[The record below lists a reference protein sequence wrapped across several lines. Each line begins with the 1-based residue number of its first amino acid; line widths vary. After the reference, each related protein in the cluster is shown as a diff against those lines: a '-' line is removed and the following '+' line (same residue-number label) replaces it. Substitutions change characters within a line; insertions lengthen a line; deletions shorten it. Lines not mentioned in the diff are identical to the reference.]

1 MTSIERFEVRN
12 RWTNAVQFTAEITC
26 APDASVSVKL
36 GLAVKWGVANKSN
49 LSGADLRGANLSGA
63 DLSDADLSDANLSDA
78 NLRGANLS
86 GANLSDADLSDANLR
101 GANLSGADLR
111 GAYLSGANLSGANLS
126 GADLRGAYLSGAD
139 KIDRLLA
146 AVQRLDGYT
155 FHAWRLT
162 DGRVMIVAGCRYFT
176 PDQFRAHVA
185 AEYPETPKA
194 IETLSIIEHIER
206 MAALFPFTPTEELTP

>member
-78 NLRGANLS
+78 NLSGADLS

-101 GANLSGADLR
+101 
-111 GAYLSGANLSGANLS
+111 GANLS

>member
-49 LSGADLRGANLSGA
+49 LSGADLRGAYLSGA
-63 DLSDADLSDANLSDA
+63 D
-78 NLRGANLS
+78 LS